1 MLDLVSAGLG
11 IAIVPASS
19 STLAPTGFVLR
30 ILNRPTRAGCL
41 ALAQSRGDPNPML
54 STLSEL
60 TSAVFDELG
69 AEMRQRVAGMT

>member
-1 MLDLVSAGLG
+1 
-11 IAIVPASS
+11 
-19 STLAPTGFVLR
+19 
-30 ILNRPTRAGCL
+30 L

-69 AEMRQRVAGMT
+69 TEMRQRVAGMT